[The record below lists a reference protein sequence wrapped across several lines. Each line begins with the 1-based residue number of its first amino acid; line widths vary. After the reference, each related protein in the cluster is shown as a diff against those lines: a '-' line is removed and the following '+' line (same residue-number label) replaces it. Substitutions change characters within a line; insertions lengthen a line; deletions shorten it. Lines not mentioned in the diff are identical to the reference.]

1 MMNQN
6 TEKKNAEYIKIAAC
20 WGENSV
26 PKGTFR
32 GKKEL
37 SEELSGDQRNF
48 QRKFHEKKGNF
59 RRFYSVTGGEGQK
72 KKVNQKAHLLLSVD

>member
-1 MMNQN
+1 V
-6 TEKKNAEYIKIAAC
+6 KIQY
-20 WGENSV
+20 
-26 PKGTFR
+26 P
-32 GKKEL
+32 KEL
-37 SEELSGDQRNF
+37 SEDKRNF